1 MSDTDEIR
9 RRRVLFRAQHRGTK
23 ETDLMVGG
31 FVARHIA
38 SFSESELTQVEAVME
53 LLDVDLADWLSGRRE
68 IPVEV
73 ESVMLRRMVDDI
85 AQGAR

>member
-31 FVARHIA
+31 FVARNIA
-38 SFSESELTQVEAVME
+38 GFSESELTQIEAVME
-53 LLDVDLADWLSGRRE
+53 LLDVDLAEWLSGQR
-68 IPVEV
+68 PVPPEF
-73 ESVMLRRMVDDI
+73 ESPMLRRMVDDI
-85 AQGAR
+85 AQGTR